1 MYRRQREN
9 SSLNNIPTNTNVSLV
24 TEAEANQGGAPER
37 VMSVNAIPDIIL
49 LSTLVIDF
57 VEYYNLPSTK
67 KLKNTNYGM
76 YLNTLYDKF
85 EKLPTSM
92 IKLLSDDDNQVE
104 NLEKII
110 NMLETLSSVKRGEVN
125 LETAHDEFTEKQNE
139 AYFYPAFGG
148 KEKLMQDIKDKGGDV
163 DNVK

>member
-1 MYRRQREN
+1 MYRRQRETQK
-9 SSLNNIPTNTNVSLV
+9 NNLPSNTIVSLV
-24 TEAEANQGGAPER
+24 SEAEANQGGAPER

-67 KLKNTNYGM
+67 KLRDTNYGA
-76 YLNTLYDKF
+76 YLNTLYDRF

-104 NLEKII
+104 NLQKII
-110 NMLETLSSVKRGEVN
+110 NMLETLSSVKRGEVS
-125 LETAHDEFTEKQNE
+125 LDKAHDDFTEKQNE